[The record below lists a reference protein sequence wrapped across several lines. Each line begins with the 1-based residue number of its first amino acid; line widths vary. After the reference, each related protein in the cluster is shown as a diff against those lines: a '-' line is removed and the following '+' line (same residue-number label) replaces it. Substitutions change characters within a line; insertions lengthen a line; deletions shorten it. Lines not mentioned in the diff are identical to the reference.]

1 MRKLILATA
10 SAIALGIAGA
20 TPLYAQNTTTSPSAT
35 PPAQDQGTATGTMQ
49 PGMPQAGDQMKQTPP
64 ATGAN
69 NPTPDLA
76 KSSQS
81 GSNWGPVS
89 HADIRNIQQKLR
101 QDGLYRGRID
111 GIEGPGTQQ
120 ALRAYQQ
127 RNGLPVTGTPDQQT
141 MSSLNGGGAGVG
153 SSTMPN
159 SGTDMNTAPSSN
171 SGATNPNPSPTSGSQ
186 KY

>member
-20 TPLYAQNTTTSPSAT
+20 TPLYAQNTTTSPSAS
-35 PPAQDQGTATGTMQ
+35 PAPAQDQGTATGTIQ
-49 PGMPQAGDQMKQTPP
+49 PGMPQAGDQMQTPP

-69 NPTPDLA
+69 NANPDPA
-76 KSSQS
+76 SI
-81 GSNWGPVS
+81 S
-89 HADIRNIQQKLR
+89 HPRLGRLSRADIRNIQQKLS

-111 GIEGPGTQQ
+111 GIEGPGTRQ

-127 RNGLPVTGTPDQQT
+127 QSGLPVTGTPDQQT
-141 MSSLNGGGAGVG
+141 VSSLSGSGAGVG

-159 SGTDMNTAPSSN
+159 TGNDMNAPPPST
-171 SGATNPNPSPTSGSQ
+171 SGAPNPSLTPGSQ

>member
-20 TPLYAQNTTTSPSAT
+20 TPLYAQNTTTSPTAT
-35 PPAQDQGTATGTMQ
+35 PPAQDQGTATGTMH

-69 NPTPDLA
+69 NTNPDPA
-76 KSSQS
+76 SI
-81 GSNWGPVS
+81 S
-89 HADIRNIQQKLR
+89 HPRLGRLSRADIRNIQQKLT

-111 GIEGPGTQQ
+111 GIEGPGTRQ

-127 RNGLPVTGTPDQQT
+127 QSGLPVTGTPDQQT
-141 MSSLNGGGAGVG
+141 MSSLSGSGAGVG

-159 SGTDMNTAPSSN
+159 SGNDMNAPPPSN
-171 SGATNPNPSPTSGSQ
+171 SGSPNPNPSPTPGSQ